1 VKMKSK
7 SCFFIGHHNAGA
19 DIYPMLAEEV
29 VRHIAERGVTEFYV
43 GRYGDFD
50 RMAARAVLEAKE
62 RHPEVRLYL
71 VLPYHPA
78 ERPME
83 VPPGFDGT
91 YYPWAE
97 ERIPKRL
104 AIVRTNRRMVDICGH
119 LIAYVRHTF
128 GNSGQIVE
136 YAGKRQDQGRC
147 QVVNLAHSV
156 LPLPGAS
163 MHCRM

>member
-1 VKMKSK
+1 
-7 SCFFIGHHNAGA
+7 
-19 DIYPMLAEEV
+19 
-29 VRHIAERGVTEFYV
+29 
-43 GRYGDFD
+43 
-50 RMAARAVLEAKE
+50 MAARAVLEAKE